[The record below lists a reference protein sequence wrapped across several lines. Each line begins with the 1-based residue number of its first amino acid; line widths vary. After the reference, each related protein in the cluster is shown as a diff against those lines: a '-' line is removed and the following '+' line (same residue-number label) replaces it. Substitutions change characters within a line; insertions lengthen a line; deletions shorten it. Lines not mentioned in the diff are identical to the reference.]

1 MILQVGSFSTV
12 AGSRIKIL
20 SHYGQTGVLSCNIS
34 KGAGRSIHM
43 KKILKI
49 SVFAAVVICM
59 SAFLL
64 IGCQSNKN
72 LVATVNGT
80 DITEEQLQ
88 EQLKTNA
95 VFKEVISSH
104 IDDIATPDYKEI
116 TLKRLDE
123 QCPADRDKTIKK
135 LVETAYFLGMDNSI
149 SKDEAEKQIKQQ
161 LDDLDA
167 YSGQYDNVKVNREIM
182 NECFEKL
189 STTEEQYIK
198 DSADSYIAMVNRQ
211 RMYNKFIEDE
221 NLVVDEN
228 NSDEVRNEFEQY
240 LDEQLK
246 KADIVYYNS

>member
-1 MILQVGSFSTV
+1 
-12 AGSRIKIL
+12 
-20 SHYGQTGVLSCNIS
+20 
-34 KGAGRSIHM
+34 M

-49 SVFAAVVICM
+49 SVFAAVVICL

-123 QCPADRDKTIKK
+123 QCPADRDKAIKK

-182 NECFEKL
+182 NEFFEKL
-189 STTEEQYIK
+189 STTEDQYIK

-228 NSDEVRNEFEQY
+228 NSDEVINEFEQY

>member
-1 MILQVGSFSTV
+1 
-12 AGSRIKIL
+12 
-20 SHYGQTGVLSCNIS
+20 
-34 KGAGRSIHM
+34 M

-49 SVFAAVVICM
+49 SVFTAVFICL

-64 IGCQSNKN
+64 IGCQNNKN

-104 IDDIATPDYKEI
+104 IDDIATPDNKEI

-123 QCPADRDKTIKK
+123 QCPSDRDKAIKK

-149 SKDEAEKQIKQQ
+149 SKDEAEKQLKQQ
-161 LDDLDA
+161 FDNLDA
-167 YSGQYDNVKVNREIM
+167 YSGQYGNVQVNREIM
-182 NECFEKL
+182 DECLKKL
-189 STTEEQYIK
+189 SITEEEYIK

-221 NLVVDEN
+221 NITVDEN
-228 NSDEVRNEFEQY
+228 NSDEVRNKFEQY

-246 KADIVYYNS
+246 KADIVYHNQ

>member
-1 MILQVGSFSTV
+1 
-12 AGSRIKIL
+12 
-20 SHYGQTGVLSCNIS
+20 
-34 KGAGRSIHM
+34 M

-49 SVFAAVVICM
+49 SVFTAVVICL

-88 EQLKTNA
+88 DQLKINE

-104 IDDIATPDYKEI
+104 IDDITTSGNKEI

-123 QCPADRDKTIKK
+123 QRPADRDKTIKK

-161 LDDLDA
+161 LDNLDA

-221 NLVVDEN
+221 NLAVDEN
-228 NSDEVRNEFEQY
+228 NSDEVRNKFEQY

>member
-1 MILQVGSFSTV
+1 
-12 AGSRIKIL
+12 
-20 SHYGQTGVLSCNIS
+20 
-34 KGAGRSIHM
+34 M
-43 KKILKI
+43 KKILKK
-49 SVFAAVVICM
+49 SVLAAVVICL

-72 LVATVNGT
+72 LVATVNST

-104 IDDIATPDYKEI
+104 IDDITTPDNKEI

-123 QCPADRDKTIKK
+123 QYPDDRDKAIKK
-135 LVETAYFLGMDNSI
+135 IVETTYFLGMDNSI
-149 SKDEAEKQIKQQ
+149 SKDEAEKQLKQQ
-161 LDDLDA
+161 LDNLDA

-182 NECFEKL
+182 DECLKKL

-211 RMYNKFIEDE
+211 RVYNKFLEDE
-221 NLVVDEN
+221 NITVDEN
-228 NSDEVRNEFEQY
+228 NVYEVGDKFEQY
-240 LDEQLK
+240 IDEQLK
-246 KADIVYYNS
+246 KADVVYYNK

>member
-1 MILQVGSFSTV
+1 
-12 AGSRIKIL
+12 
-20 SHYGQTGVLSCNIS
+20 
-34 KGAGRSIHM
+34 M

-49 SVFAAVVICM
+49 SVFAAVVICL

-123 QCPADRDKTIKK
+123 QCPADRDKAIKK

-182 NECFEKL
+182 NEFFEKL

-228 NSDEVRNEFEQY
+228 NSDEVINEFEQY

>member
-1 MILQVGSFSTV
+1 
-12 AGSRIKIL
+12 
-20 SHYGQTGVLSCNIS
+20 
-34 KGAGRSIHM
+34 M

-49 SVFAAVVICM
+49 SVFTAVVICL

-64 IGCQSNKN
+64 MGCQSNKN
-72 LVATVNGT
+72 VVATVNGN

-123 QCPADRDKTIKK
+123 QCPSDRDKAIKK
-135 LVETAYFLGMDNSI
+135 LVETAYFLSMDNSI
-149 SKDEAEKQIKQQ
+149 SKEEAEKQLKQQ
-161 LDDLDA
+161 LDDLDT
-167 YSGQYDNVKVNREIM
+167 YSQYDNVKVNREIM
-182 NECFEKL
+182 DECFKKL
-189 STTEEQYIK
+189 SITEEQYIK

-221 NLVVDEN
+221 NLAVDEN
-228 NSDEVRNEFEQY
+228 NSDEVGNKFKQY

-246 KADIVYYNS
+246 KADVVYYNQ